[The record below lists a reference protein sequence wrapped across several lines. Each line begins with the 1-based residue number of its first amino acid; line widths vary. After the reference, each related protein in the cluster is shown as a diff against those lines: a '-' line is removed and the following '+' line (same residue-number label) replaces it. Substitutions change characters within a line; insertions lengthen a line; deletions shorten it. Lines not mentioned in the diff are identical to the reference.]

1 MIFQV
6 MDIYTQSD
14 ISISP
19 DFFLLLH
26 LVSVQVPNK

>member
-14 ISISP
+14 ISISL